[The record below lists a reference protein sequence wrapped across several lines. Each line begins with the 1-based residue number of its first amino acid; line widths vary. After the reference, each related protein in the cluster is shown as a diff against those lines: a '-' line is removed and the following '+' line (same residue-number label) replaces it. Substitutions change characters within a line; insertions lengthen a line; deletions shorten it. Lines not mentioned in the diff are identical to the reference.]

1 MATIYKT
8 TDRVAIKI
16 GDITVKIAPLS
27 MIQKSN
33 VQSVLIE
40 AQKAND
46 IQKAN
51 EALLLSLKYCVKEI
65 KGLQDT
71 GGNDY
76 QLQFENNELTDSCIS
91 DLMNMEHGNEL
102 LQACAAFVAGIP
114 KSVDNIPGVS
124 FAETAGKKKKRE

>member
-114 KSVDNIPGVS
+114 KSFDNIPGVS